1 MSSAIEVS
9 DFSNDI
15 LKNYI
20 RYTPE
25 FIENLSQ
32 TIDTE
37 LSHDIVLNLLEIK
50 QNNKFIKKR
59 SPIKLKYTMKT
70 NLAEIWRNEKID
82 ESLSNENKFIEEI
95 NGNLNKLSDG
105 NYDLIETKMHNLIIN
120 NKNDYKELLIDIF
133 FKKSISEKTFTSL
146 YAKLCLLFIK
156 IYGDSFKMSILEK
169 VKNIYDEKIN
179 VNFSNDYD
187 EDNYEIFCERNKEK
201 SKLLGI
207 FTFIG
212 SLYEYNIIEYHFVMK
227 YFNILLK
234 SSLNTDDDPVNLENY
249 IECMITLITN
259 IGKKL
264 ESELNED
271 FDKLIINNLKL
282 ISQNKEKY
290 KPRTRFL
297 VMDLLDLRKNKWKK

>member
-1 MSSAIEVS
+1 MSRTIEVS
-9 DFSNDI
+9 NFSNNN
-15 LKNYI
+15 LENYI

-25 FIENLSQ
+25 FIENLSK

-37 LSHDIVLNLLEIK
+37 LSPDIILNLLEIK

-105 NYDLIETKMHNLIIN
+105 NYTLIETKMYDLIIN
-120 NKNDYKELLIDIF
+120 NKDNYKDLLIDIF

-146 YAKLCLLFIK
+146 YAKLCLVFIK
-156 IYGDSFKMSILEK
+156 IYGDSFKASILEK
-169 VKNIYDEKIN
+169 VESIYEEKIN
-179 VNFSNDYD
+179 VNFSNYSQ
-187 EDNYEIFCERNKEK
+187 EDNYEIFCQKNKEK

-212 SLYEYNIIEYHFVMK
+212 SLYEYDIIEYHLVMK

-234 SSLNTDDDPVNLENY
+234 SSCNFDDEQANLENY

-264 ESELNED
+264 ELELKKD
-271 FDKLIINNLKL
+271 FDTLIINNLRL
-282 ISQNKEKY
+282 IAENKVVY

-297 VMDLLDLRKNKWKK
+297 VMDLLDLKNNKWKK